1 MLYRRIPDGSD
12 NEIYVLDSSYAMN
25 IDREHPACFVPALII
40 ADPET
45 HRIKAASHL
54 MMQDQKTVDNAIA
67 ELDRYGFPLG
77 KGIRFSRKVTA
88 MACMLKAFG
97 PVLAKQGNRP
107 EIEVIGKDG
116 RKRRLD
122 IFSLMDNSRLADSVD
137 WKRTERLYR
146 GKDITIYLADAMK
159 AKRRARREK
168 VESLYEMS
176 LPSAFAISVIGLDR
190 QRDELGGFIRK
201 SSPKEYDRF
210 LLNIRTIDLPARK
223 RSRETPMHGPRFRP
237 GRGGRTMP

>member
-12 NEIYVLDSSYAMN
+12 NEIYMLDSSYVMN

-54 MMQDQKTVDNAIA
+54 MMQDQRTVDSAIM

-88 MACMLKAFG
+88 MACMLKAFE

-122 IFSLMDNSRLADSVD
+122 IFSLMENSRLADSVD

-159 AKRRARREK
+159 AKRR
-168 VESLYEMS
+168 
-176 LPSAFAISVIGLDR
+176 DR